1 MAITRVRLSK
11 ANCMS
16 HLNYN
21 HLYYFWMTQTKG
33 SVTAAAEALFLTP
46 QTVTGQ
52 IRLLEQRLGGRLF
65 KRKGRQLEA
74 TELGHLVFQ
83 YADKMFSLS
92 YEMMDVINYRK
103 EDQILFDVGVAD
115 ALSKRLAS
123 RVLLSVIPNDGSI
136 HLRCYEST
144 HELLLE
150 QLRNHKLDMI
160 LSDCPIDSAQH
171 AGLLSK
177 KLGECGVSFF
187 CKAPLPASP
196 FPACLME
203 RKLLIPGRRTAMGR
217 QLTRWFEEKGLSPQ
231 ILGEFDDAALMKAF
245 GFFNQGIFVA
255 PSIYQGEILEGE
267 GVQLVGETLDLKEE
281 YYVIFAERMIQH
293 PAVKKICESDFS
305 SLFNGN
311 EDISSFDPVTLPA
324 A

>member
-1 MAITRVRLSK
+1 MAITCVRLSK

-217 QLTRWFEEKGLSPQ
+217 QLTRWFEEKRLSPQ